1 MARLRLILPLLAL
14 SLAAAPALAQDRVQT
29 LADVRIELD
38 RLAAEFNALK
48 AEMTATGAGT
58 ASLGGGDAL
67 QRMDA
72 IEAALARLTA
82 RTEEVELRLD
92 RVVADGTNRIGDI
105 EFRLCEATE
114 GCDPMSLGKT
124 AELGGAGSAA
134 PAGAGGGTATSGG
147 PELAVAEKEDFDR
160 AKGVLGQGDFPG
172 AAALFATYAQS
183 YPGGPLVPE
192 AHFLRGEALR
202 QAGDLANAGR
212 AYLDSY
218 SSDPQGRF
226 APDALLQLGGILGQL
241 GQLNEACVT
250 LGQIATQ
257 YPASS
262 AAGQAPAAMQGL
274 GCS

>member
-1 MARLRLILPLLAL
+1 MRLILPLLAL
-14 SLAAAPALAQDRVQT
+14 SLAAAPALAQDKAQT
-29 LADVRIELD
+29 LADIRIELD
-38 RLAAEFNALK
+38 QLAAEFNALK
-48 AEMTATGAGT
+48 AEMTTTGAGT
-58 ASLGGGDAL
+58 AGLGGGDAL
-67 QRMDA
+67 QRMDT
-72 IEAALARLTA
+72 IEAELARLTA
-82 RTEEVELRLD
+82 RTEEIELRLG

-124 AELGGAGSAA
+124 AELGGGGTAA
-134 PAGAGGGTATSGG
+134 PPDAGGGAATTGG

-160 AKGVLGQGDFPG
+160 AKEVLGQGDFPG
-172 AAALFATYAQS
+172 AATLFATYAQS

-218 SSDPQGRF
+218 SSDPQGAL

-241 GQLNEACVT
+241 GQMNEACVT

-262 AAGQAPAAMQGL
+262 AAGQAPAVMQGL